1 MCYNISQ
8 EVINMTTDYPILYAI
23 VNAFYSI
30 FQLIT
35 TLAVLLAPF
44 AIIAW
49 FIESIVM
56 FTKSEK
62 GSRRRN
68 IWRGNLIASSIV
80 LGVALLF
87 AIFIAIIIHLA
98 QDAVIYM

>member
-1 MCYNISQ
+1 
-8 EVINMTTDYPILYAI
+8 MTTDYPILYAVI
-23 VNAFYSI
+23 NAIYSI
-30 FQLIT
+30 FQLLT

-56 FTKSEK
+56 FVKSEK
-62 GSRRRN
+62 GTRRRN

-80 LGVALLF
+80 LGVTVLF
-87 AIFIAIIIHLA
+87 AIFIAIIVHIA